1 MKEQEIINWIN
12 NGKEKQEA
20 LVWFNR
26 RRTLALYLIRGGILK
41 EDIGIGILNF
51 LELPQS
57 SMKRLQVGRQVAFL
71 KDVWIQVTDKEH
83 YREFIGQFMK
93 DDANE
98 PETWTPEKIDTL
110 FEYFRLGEI
119 AKKNKDNPFFEGP
132 AYTVTDWR
140 GTISDAIFVNMNA
153 TLRTGGRKAPRMTVD
168 EFKEAIAKKKE
179 THKKAIKEFSLDNPE
194 PGYINDWILDLGTEL
209 DWKWVKD
216 VQKVQF
222 DFENRFISDDVKVS
236 PTKGIPY
243 FECWAGGDWQDPL
256 YFFLY
261 WDGKDIRGY
270 VPTKGN
276 TFNATLGCAF
286 GEEHEFLPDEDQR
299 TEADWKK
306 EGGYI
311 VAAQNF
317 PDFVASGKTAEE
329 INNAA
334 LEYGLMNRIR
344 VNMAACLEDFE
355 ERIDIV

>member
-1 MKEQEIINWIN
+1 
-12 NGKEKQEA
+12 
-20 LVWFNR
+20 
-26 RRTLALYLIRGGILK
+26 
-41 EDIGIGILNF
+41 
-51 LELPQS
+51 
-57 SMKRLQVGRQVAFL
+57 
-71 KDVWIQVTDKEH
+71 
-83 YREFIGQFMK
+83 
-93 DDANE
+93 
-98 PETWTPEKIDTL
+98 
-110 FEYFRLGEI
+110 
-119 AKKNKDNPFFEGP
+119 
-132 AYTVTDWR
+132 
-140 GTISDAIFVNMNA
+140 MNA
-153 TLRTGGRKAPRMTVD
+153 TLRSGGRKAPRLTVD

-179 THKKAIKEFSLDNPE
+179 NHKKAIKEFSLDNPE

-286 GEEHEFLPDEDQR
+286 GEEQEFLPDEDQR

-329 INNAA
+329 INNAV